1 MLRVLLLSSAAS
13 LALAALTLASPAF
26 AQAAKDAPG
35 ARDAPVKDDPY
46 HSEADKE
53 IVVSAPFS
61 QDADSRLSGT
71 TILTGA
77 ALTRDIRPTIGET
90 LAHQPGVSS
99 TAFGPNASRP
109 VLRGFQ
115 GERVRVLTDGI
126 GSIDVS
132 NTSVDHA
139 VIINPLTA
147 DRIEV
152 LRGPAA
158 LLFGS
163 SAIGGVVNVLSSRI
177 PRKVPNEAVHIDAL
191 GSYGSASDERSGTGT
206 IDVPLSSKF
215 VVHFDG
221 SYTKTGDLTTGGY
234 LLSAPLRAQA
244 LASADPAIRELA
256 SLKGRLP
263 NSAAETWEVAGA
275 AALITDDGTLGFSV
289 SHYDS
294 LYGVPLRFSL
304 EPGVAAEQVR
314 LDVQQTREDLRA
326 EVNTGDGFL
335 AKVKFR
341 AGHAS
346 YKHSEID
353 DTGAIGTTFL
363 NDSFEARLELVQQEQ
378 NGWKGASG
386 AQMSIRDFNVIGAEA
401 FVPRNTTSQLGIF
414 TLQELKAGGI
424 KLEGGARFEHTGL
437 HADASAAIGNPEY
450 AVRFNA
456 YSGSLGASYEV
467 APGIRFGLNAAHTE
481 RAPAAEELFAN
492 GPHAGTQAF
501 EIGDPAFKKEISDGV
516 EVSLHGKGKGFSFG
530 ASLYYTKFKNYIYEA
545 QTGAVRNNLPVFQ
558 FYQASARYYGFEVEG
573 SAQVATIGTFKIVAD
588 ALADMV
594 RARITSVGPVPRIPP
609 LRVLGGL
616 EAQSDVIQLRVEA
629 EWADRQTRVTAF
641 ETPTKGY
648 TLVNASLSFKP
659 FGTDNGMSIV
669 VSANNIFNVEARRH
683 ASFLKDFA
691 PLAGRDLRVSA
702 RIAF

>member
-26 AQAAKDAPG
+26 AQAAKDTPG

-46 HSEADKE
+46 HSEADEE

-206 IDVPLSSKF
+206 VDVPLSSKF

-263 NSAAETWEVAGA
+263 NSAAET
-275 AALITDDGTLGFSV
+275 
-289 SHYDS
+289 
-294 LYGVPLRFSL
+294 
-304 EPGVAAEQVR
+304 
-314 LDVQQTREDLRA
+314 
-326 EVNTGDGFL
+326 
-335 AKVKFR
+335 
-341 AGHAS
+341 
-346 YKHSEID
+346 
-353 DTGAIGTTFL
+353 
-363 NDSFEARLELVQQEQ
+363 
-378 NGWKGASG
+378 
-386 AQMSIRDFNVIGAEA
+386 
-401 FVPRNTTSQLGIF
+401 
-414 TLQELKAGGI
+414 
-424 KLEGGARFEHTGL
+424 
-437 HADASAAIGNPEY
+437 
-450 AVRFNA
+450 
-456 YSGSLGASYEV
+456 
-467 APGIRFGLNAAHTE
+467 
-481 RAPAAEELFAN
+481 
-492 GPHAGTQAF
+492 
-501 EIGDPAFKKEISDGV
+501 
-516 EVSLHGKGKGFSFG
+516 
-530 ASLYYTKFKNYIYEA
+530 
-545 QTGAVRNNLPVFQ
+545 
-558 FYQASARYYGFEVEG
+558 
-573 SAQVATIGTFKIVAD
+573 
-588 ALADMV
+588 
-594 RARITSVGPVPRIPP
+594 
-609 LRVLGGL
+609 
-616 EAQSDVIQLRVEA
+616 
-629 EWADRQTRVTAF
+629 
-641 ETPTKGY
+641 
-648 TLVNASLSFKP
+648 
-659 FGTDNGMSIV
+659 
-669 VSANNIFNVEARRH
+669 
-683 ASFLKDFA
+683 
-691 PLAGRDLRVSA
+691 
-702 RIAF
+702 

>member
-1 MLRVLLLSSAAS
+1 MIRALLLASATS
-13 LALAALTLASPAF
+13 LALTAPAF
-26 AQAAKDAPG
+26 AADAPG
-35 ARDAPVKDDPY
+35 AEDAPGAQAKDDPY
-46 HSEADKE
+46 HSDAPEE
-53 IVVSAPFS
+53 IVVSAPYS
-61 QDADSRLSGT
+61 QDTESRLSGT

-99 TAFGPNASRP
+99 TSFGPNASRP

-177 PRKVPNEAVHIDAL
+177 PRKVPVEAVHFDAL
-191 GSYGSASDERSGTGT
+191 GSYGSAADERSGTAT

-215 VVHFDG
+215 VVHVDG
-221 SYTKTGDLTTGGY
+221 SYTKTGDLRTGGY

-256 SLKGRLP
+256 SLNGRLP
-263 NSAAETWEVAGA
+263 NSAAETWEVAGG
-275 AALITDDGTLGFSV
+275 AALIIDGGTLGFSV

-294 LYGVPLRFSL
+294 LYGVPIRFSL
-304 EPGVAAEQVR
+304 DPAVEAEQVR

-326 EVNTGDGFL
+326 EVGTGDGFL
-335 AKVKFR
+335 EKIKFR
-341 AGHAS
+341 AGHAN
-346 YKHSEID
+346 YKHSELD

-363 NDSFEARLELVQQEQ
+363 NDSIEARLELVQKDQ

-386 AQMSIRDFNVIGAEA
+386 VQLSIRDFNVIGTEA
-401 FVPRNTTSQLGIF
+401 FVPKNTTNQFGVF
-414 TLQELKAGGI
+414 TLQEVNSGGF
-424 KLEGGARFEHTGL
+424 KVEGGARFEHTGL
-437 HADASAAIGNPEY
+437 HADASATIGNPEY
-450 AVRFNA
+450 ALSFDA
-456 YSGSLGASYEV
+456 FSGSLGASYEV
-467 APGIRFGLNAAHTE
+467 VPGVRLGLNAAHAE

-492 GPHAGTQAF
+492 GPHAGTRSF
-501 EIGDPAFKKEISDGV
+501 EIGDPTFKKEISDGL
-516 EVSLHGKGKGFSFG
+516 EATLRAKGSGYSFG
-530 ASLYYTKFKNYIYEA
+530 ASLYYSKFKNYIYES
-545 QTGAVRNNLPVFQ
+545 QTGAVEDGLPVFQ
-558 FYQASARYYGFEVEG
+558 FYQADARYYGFEVEG
-573 SAQVATIGTFKIVAD
+573 SVDLTTIGNFKFSAD
-588 ALADMV
+588 GLADMV
-594 RARITSVGPVPRIPP
+594 RARITSVGPAPRIPP
-609 LRVLGGL
+609 LRLLGGL
-616 EAQSDVIQLRVEA
+616 EARSGVIEARVEA
-629 EWADRQTRVTAF
+629 EWTDSQTRVSPF
-641 ETPTKGY
+641 ETPTKGF
-648 TLVNASLSFKP
+648 TLINASLAFKP
-659 FGTDNGMSIV
+659 FGTDNGTSIV
-669 VSANNIFNVEARRH
+669 VSANNIFDVEARRH
-683 ASFLKDFA
+683 SSFLKDFA